1 MIKLISL
8 DLDGTLL
15 DPKGKITA
23 ASREAVARA
32 KAAGLRVVINTGR
45 PVQEAVCFAREAG
58 CDLLVSG
65 AGWWGTAKQAG
76 LSASGTCPS
85 PLPAGPWSCA

>member
-15 DPKGKITA
+15 TPEGTVTGISKDAIAK
-23 ASREAVARA
+23 A

-45 PVQEAVCFAREAG
+45 PAQEGVFFAREAG

-65 AGWWGTAKQAG
+65 AGGG
-76 LSASGTCPS
+76 LEIGRAHV
-85 PLPAGPWSCA
+85 